1 MALGDEEVQGESRG
15 KKKKKNPES
24 SYKAVRS
31 VEEKRGKM
39 ERKIGDSSVKG
50 Y

>member
-15 KKKKKNPES
+15 KKKKNPES